1 MSNGMS
7 LLDKGVVGKSA
18 PLINMDLLVAELTNF
33 KQKAERLSVIN
44 ELHVRLS
51 GATDLASII
60 EAFSVWL
67 MPVVEHDLI
76 GYNNPARKRT
86 HMFCSCHGP
95 KRRHIRRIVANLFQ
109 RCSAE
114 SPAAE
119 WSRIG
124 DYYVREWRLCSLY
137 ESSVVLVCQT
147 GDHNLQDMQLI
158 DEGLQI
164 LKEPVSRALDY
175 EDLFDQARRDTL
187 TGLANRRVLEER
199 IDSLLDISKRHGY
212 PITIASMDLDNFKQV
227 NDTLGH
233 AEGDRILQKVAV
245 MLGNMVRG
253 SDLLVRMGGDEF
265 LVVLPDTNLRAAR
278 RLASRLCKALEQLDV
293 VVSGSRLGISIG
305 LVQWHEGLK
314 KDEWLQKADEALYQ
328 AKGSDEGNL
337 KIVSAEERKPSRSI
351 SPVGS
356 EMMLSA
362 GL

>member
-1 MSNGMS
+1 MSNGMT
-7 LLDKGVVGKSA
+7 LFDKGFANKPA
-18 PLINMDLLVAELTNF
+18 PLINTDLLVAELTNF

-51 GATDLASII
+51 GATDLASMI

-67 MPVVEHDLI
+67 MPVVEHELI

-86 HMFCSCHGP
+86 HLFCSCHGP
-95 KRRHIRRIVANLFQ
+95 KRRHIRGIADNLFQ
-109 RCSAE
+109 GDSDKNPTAG
-114 SPAAE
+114 
-119 WSRIG
+119 WIRIG
-124 DYYVREWRLCSLY
+124 DYYVREWRLCSRH
-137 ESSVVLVCQT
+137 EGSVVLVCQS
-147 GDHNLQDMQLI
+147 GGQGFQDTQLI

-164 LKEPVSRALDY
+164 LKGQVNRVLDY
-175 EDLFDQARRDTL
+175 EDLFDQARRDSL

-199 IDSLLDISKRHGY
+199 IDSLLEISKRHGY

-245 MLGNMVRG
+245 MLGDMVRG

-265 LVVLPDTNLRAAR
+265 LVVLPDTNLQAAR
-278 RLASRLCKALEQLDV
+278 RLANRLCNALEQLDV

-328 AKGSDEGNL
+328 AKGVGKSNL
-337 KIVSAEERKPSRSI
+337 KVVSSEERKPRRPV
-351 SPVGS
+351 SPVGP
-356 EMMLSA
+356 EMMISA
-362 GL
+362 GV

>member
-7 LLDKGVVGKSA
+7 FLDKGFANKSA

-51 GATDLASII
+51 GATGLASMI

-67 MPVVEHDLI
+67 MPVVEHELI

-95 KRRHIRRIVANLFQ
+95 KRRHIRGIVDNLFQ
-109 RCSAE
+109 GGSGE
-114 SPAAE
+114 SPAAG
-119 WSRIG
+119 WNRISG
-124 DYYVREWRLCSLY
+124 YYVREWRLCSRH
-137 ESSVVLVCQT
+137 ESSVVLVCQS
-147 GDHNLQDMQLI
+147 GGHDLQNMQLI

-164 LKEPVSRALDY
+164 LKGQVNRALDY
-175 EDLFDQARRDTL
+175 EDLFDQARRDSL
-187 TGLANRRVLEER
+187 TGLANRRVLDER

-245 MLGNMVRG
+245 MLGNTVRG

-265 LVVLPDTNLRAAR
+265 LVVLPDTNLHAAR
-278 RLASRLCKALEQLDV
+278 RLANRLCKALEQLDV

-305 LVQWHEGLK
+305 LVQWYEGLK

-328 AKGSDEGNL
+328 AKGVGESNL
-337 KIVSAEERKPSRSI
+337 KIVSSEERKPRRPI

-356 EMMLSA
+356 EIMLSV
-362 GL
+362 GV